1 MKSGNCGGKNTG
13 GKGIRTPESREAPLV
28 FETSAFVRSAIPPA
42 VSYTRRARR
51 ANSVILP
58 PMQDDQKRLMN
69 PDETAAFFQPG
80 GAVEKTFGE
89 GYEFRKQQQS
99 VTREITAAFNH
110 NGICLLE
117 APTGTGKTLSY
128 LLPSA
133 TWAALNGEKTVVSTN
148 TINLQDQLVNKD
160 LPMLRGILGREV
172 KYALVKGMRNYL
184 CLLRAEQEKTDEK
197 TDSETAEI
205 LRWAEETKDGSVS
218 DLPFTPSEET
228 WDKFAAESE
237 SCVRRKCPHYEN
249 CFFFKARNRLASA
262 DLIVANHHL
271 LFSDMAIK
279 NAAER
284 DGAGVLPPGA
294 RLVIDEAHN
303 IADSATSHFSLRV
316 SPASVSKTL
325 GRLARASAFAARAVK
340 GRGKSVRESNAGKLL
355 AGMERMFKTRAENLK
370 TAAESFFDSLVPDGA
385 DENVPSF
392 RVREVSP
399 DSSVLCAAMRGG
411 ALEAA
416 SVARQ
421 ALAVL
426 EEEGGDEAAGVV
438 AELRAAESGLNRIA
452 EAAGLFADPE
462 ALKDYVKSVEMR
474 RRGGRTVAAVSLF
487 PIDIAGLMDGIY
499 SKYKTVIMTS
509 ATLAAGGDFGFQ
521 KRSVGLEG
529 NDRLTELAVPSP
541 FDHRRRAMLAV
552 SSDMPEPGDAR
563 YEGGG
568 LADAV
573 FECVKAAGGG
583 ALVLFTSKRM
593 LEKTGAD
600 LAARFAGLGLRL
612 FLQGSAPRERLL
624 AEFKADADSVLFATD
639 SFREGVDIA
648 GDALRLV
655 VITRLPFR
663 APDDPVFEARME
675 AAEAAGGNAFADYA
689 VPLAVVGFRQA
700 FGRLIRT
707 ATDRGVVA
715 VLDSRAV
722 RRGYGR
728 RFIKSV
734 PECVTVIGELSRV
747 AREIE
752 GFVGRG

>member
-1 MKSGNCGGKNTG
+1 
-13 GKGIRTPESREAPLV
+13 
-28 FETSAFVRSAIPPA
+28 
-42 VSYTRRARR
+42 
-51 ANSVILP
+51 
-58 PMQDDQKRLMN
+58 MN
-69 PDETAAFFQPG
+69 PDETAAFFLPG

-110 NGICLLE
+110 NGITLLE

-128 LLPSA
+128 LIPA
-133 TWAALNGEKTVVSTN
+133 AAWAALNGEKTVVSTN

-160 LPMLRGILGREV
+160 LPLLRGILGREV

-184 CLLRAEQEKTDEK
+184 CLLRAEGEEKEPEKTD
-197 TDSETAEI
+197 TETAAI
-205 LRWAEETKDGSVS
+205 LRWAENTKDGSLS
-218 DLPFTPSEET
+218 DLPFSPSDET
-228 WDKFAAESE
+228 WEKFAAESE

-262 DLIVANHHL
+262 DIIVANHHL

-279 NAAER
+279 NAAEKES
-284 DGAGVLPPGA
+284 AGVLPPGA

-303 IADSATSHFSLRV
+303 IADSATSHFSVRV

-325 GRLARASAFAARAVK
+325 GRLARASAYAARAVK
-340 GRGKSVRESNAGKLL
+340 GKGANIRGGGAGKLL
-355 AGMERMFKTRAENLK
+355 AGMERMFKPRAENLK
-370 TAAESFFDSLVPDGA
+370 NAAESFFDSLVPEDADGNA
-385 DENVPSF
+385 PNF
-392 RVREVSP
+392 RVREVSAE
-399 DSSVLCAAMRGG
+399 SSVLCAAMRGG
-411 ALEAA
+411 ALETA

-438 AELRAAESGLNRIA
+438 AELKAAESGLVRIA
-452 EAAGLFADPE
+452 GAAGLFADPE
-462 ALKDYVKSVEMR
+462 ELKNYVKSVELR
-474 RRGGRTVAAVSLF
+474 RRGGVVTAAVSLF
-487 PIDIAGLMDGIY
+487 PIDIAGLMEGIY
-499 SKYKTVIMTS
+499 SKYGTVVMTS
-509 ATLAAGGDFGFQ
+509 ATLAVDGDFGFLE
-521 KRSVGLEG
+521 RSVGLEG
-529 NDRLTELAVPSP
+529 NDRLTELAAPSP

-552 SSDMPEPGDAR
+552 ASDVPEPGDAR

-583 ALVLFTSKRM
+583 ALVLFTSRRM

-600 LAARFAGLGLRL
+600 LSARFAGAGLRL
-612 FLQGSAPRERLL
+612 LMQGSAPRERLL
-624 AEFKADADSVLFATD
+624 ADFKADADSVLFAAD
-639 SFREGVDIA
+639 SFREGVDVA

-663 APDDPVFEARME
+663 SPDDPVFEARME

-734 PECVTVIGELSRV
+734 PECVTVIGGLEGV
-747 AREIE
+747 ARKIA
-752 GFVGRG
+752 GFMGARGGKE